1 MNLEQLADYEA
12 AVAAEQARH
21 RSHTPPRTPEDLAY
35 HRQLVRDLDAA
46 PTLSDYFN
54 ELGPPY
60 PEPRVDEDTTLAIDE
75 AIELLAG
82 QRRLAW
88 LGDGAVQVHL
98 IASLL
103 AELHTRLGR
112 TIALAHDQET
122 TWSDIARLAGLSV
135 AETRTLSDPA
145 DSPPD

>member
-1 MNLEQLADYEA
+1 MTPEQLAAHET

-21 RSHTPPRTPEDLAY
+21 RSHTPPRTAEDLAY
-35 HRQLVRDLDAA
+35 HRQLIRDLDAA

-60 PEPRVDEDTTLAIDE
+60 PEPRVDGDTTLTVDE
-75 AIELLAG
+75 VIELLAG
-82 QRRLAW
+82 RRRLAW
-88 LGDGAVQVHL
+88 LGDGTVQVHL

-112 TIALAHDQET
+112 AIALAHDQET
-122 TWSDIARLAGLSV
+122 TWSDIAHLAGLSV
-135 AETRTLSDPA
+135 AETRALSDPA